1 VSTGV
6 IAGLFPGQ
14 GSHSGG
20 RANRVALRDHVGRVA
35 PSLLAECLALVGEDP
50 FARAGESTR
59 FAQPAIFC
67 ASVAGWKERPAFL
80 RPVALAGHSLGEL
93 SALVAGGALDQS
105 AGLRL
110 AVRRGELMAEVS
122 SGREESMLAV
132 LGATE
137 ERLESLISE
146 HGLLL
151 ANDNAPG
158 QAVLAGPLAH
168 LREVARAAREQGVRA
183 ILLDVT
189 GAFHTPAMAA
199 AVEPFRAALEQV
211 ELAEPAIPVISGSSA
226 RPFGDI
232 RAELAAAIVAPVRW
246 RETMLALGELGA
258 DTFADFGPGEVL
270 ARLVKRNLPDARV
283 LDFPGSG
290 AVAAHEPSLRPE
302 SRADRET
309 SRVA

>member
-1 VSTGV
+1 MSTGV

-14 GSHSGG
+14 GSHTG
-20 RANRVALRDHVGRVA
+20 ALRDHVERVV

-67 ASVAGWKERPAFL
+67 ASIAGWKERPAFL

-122 SGREESMLAV
+122 RGREESMLAV
-132 LGATE
+132 LGASE
-137 ERLESLISE
+137 ERVRSLAAE
-146 HGLLL
+146 QGLAL

-158 QAVLAGPLAH
+158 QAVLAGPLEQ
-168 LREVARAAREQGVRA
+168 LREAARAAREQGVRA

-211 ELAEPAIPVISGSSA
+211 ELAEPAIPVISGTSA
-226 RPFGDI
+226 QPFGDI
-232 RAELAAAIVAPVRW
+232 RAELAGAIVTPVRW
-246 RETMLALGELGA
+246 RETMLALGDLGA
-258 DTFADFGPGEVL
+258 DTFVDFGPGEVL

-290 AVAAHEPSLRPE
+290 AVGGLQASVRPE